1 MNVINYSLA
10 ILLRNQSLQEVS
22 ITREG
27 DEAILNEVVGPC
39 LIAADTCVDMMCVSI
54 VRATTGARPIVGDEG
69 QHGRQRYP
77 QE

>member
-27 DEAILNEVVGPC
+27 DEAILKEVVSPG
-39 LIAADTCVDMMCVSI
+39 LIAANTCVDMMCVSI
-54 VRATTGARPIVGDEG
+54 IRVKKSAKMGWSYLRPSQG
-69 QHGRQRYP
+69 
-77 QE
+77 

>member
-27 DEAILNEVVGPC
+27 DEAILKEVVSPG
-39 LIAADTCVDMMCVSI
+39 LIAVNTCVDMMKRDCSNSI
-54 VRATTGARPIVGDEG
+54 AMNSVVKCNVVDETVR
-69 QHGRQRYP
+69 
-77 QE
+77 